1 VDGKAHLIGAVLDRT
16 ALAAQ
21 GSVRQHP
28 ALSSSADGP
37 GKQPSAVARVDKE
50 VHTWKEGEGILIDD
64 TFEHEV
70 YNDSDGRR
78 VMLIVD
84 IRRPMGP
91 LSHAVSR
98 LSLRSKRNW
107 SLQFLKMSGD
117 DI

>member
-1 VDGKAHLIGAVLDRT
+1 MHI
-16 ALAAQ
+16 
-21 GSVRQHP
+21 
-28 ALSSSADGP
+28 
-37 GKQPSAVARVDKE
+37 
-50 VHTWKEGEGILIDD
+50 WKEGEGILIDD

-91 LSHAVSR
+91 PSDAVNR
-98 LSLRSKRNW
+98 PSLRSKRKW
-107 SLQFLKMSGD
+107 SSQFLKMSGD